1 VSSYFRNIK
10 LKQTPSAV
18 RQRVRLLTND
28 EASERQAE
36 AKRVNSD
43 RAKMTRVRGAALF
56 RAVNGGSERKP
67 VSQQFLARVRHH
79 LSRGRTPADI
89 VVRENV
95 LMSVVEAA
103 VAQVRKEV
111 AV

>member
-1 VSSYFRNIK
+1 MSYFRNIK

-36 AKRVNSD
+36 LKRANND
-43 RAKMTRVRGAALF
+43 RARMTRVRGAALF
-56 RAVNGGSERKP
+56 RAVNGGSKNKP
-67 VSQQFLARVRHH
+67 MSQQFLARVRHH

>member
-1 VSSYFRNIK
+1 MSYFRNIK
-10 LKQTPSAV
+10 LSQSDRAV
-18 RQRVRLLTND
+18 RIREQMLTND
-28 EASERQAE
+28 EAANRHADQVKRHRDRSRMKKLRGVAE
-36 AKRVNSD
+36 SKARTQGKPRGRFSD
-43 RAKMTRVRGAALF
+43 G
-56 RAVNGGSERKP
+56 
-67 VSQQFLARVRHH
+67 FLARVRHH

-111 AV
+111 A